1 MELKKES
8 LLKKIRIASGKF
20 QTKTDQ
26 NQALCV
32 LTVHLDPLY
41 KMWNKRQINHNLIL
55 KHPTLKVA

>member
-26 NQALCV
+26 NQALVV
-32 LTVHLDPLY
+32 LTVHLDPLH
-41 KMWNKRQINHNLIL
+41 KMWNVRQKITTPIL
-55 KHPTLKVA
+55 